1 MGRTMGGGPAVL
13 GKTRH
18 VHFVGIGG
26 IGMSGIAEL
35 LANLGFEVSGSDAK
49 RSAVTDRLATLGI
62 RVDLGHDAA
71 HVGDADV
78 VVISAAVRP
87 LNPEVVEAARRQVP
101 VIPRAEMLAEL
112 MRLRFSIAVAGAH
125 GKTTT
130 TSMIA
135 LVLERAGLDPTAVIG
150 GRLSAFGSN
159 ARLGQGEFMVA
170 EADESDRSFLK
181 LFPTMAV
188 ITNIDHEHLESY
200 GGFEDLQQ
208 AFVDFANKTPFYG
221 GVVACLDDA
230 NLASVLPRMTR
241 RVTTYGLDSADADV
255 IATDVVMGPMSVT
268 ATVKRR
274 ERHARGST
282 HSTGSGQARS
292 PRATP
297 ARPARVEGRAM
308 AEQPLVPLGTLTL
321 AVPGRHNLLN
331 ALAAVAVGM
340 ELGLS
345 FDRVA
350 SGLKEFRGAERRFDV
365 RGEPDGIL
373 VVDDYGHHP
382 TEIAAVLA
390 AAQTLGRRIVVAFQ
404 PHRYSRTAALMEAF
418 GPALS
423 TADHIVLTDI
433 YSAGEDP
440 IAGVTI
446 ETLGAA
452 IRRSVSVPVDLV
464 PRLEDLVPAIARVA
478 KRGDVVITLGA
489 GSIGSVPDRLVG
501 ALATRANEDPS

>member
-1 MGRTMGGGPAVL
+1 ML

-35 LANLGFEVSGSDAK
+35 LANLGYAVSGSDTK
-49 RSAVTDRLATLGI
+49 RSAVTDRLQTLGI
-62 RVDLGHDAA
+62 RVDAGHDAR

-78 VVISAAVRP
+78 VVISSAVPATNPEIAEAVR
-87 LNPEVVEAARRQVP
+87 RHVP

-159 ARLGQGEFMVA
+159 ARLGRGELMVA

-188 ITNIDHEHLESY
+188 ITNIDHEHLENY

-230 NLASVLPRMTR
+230 NLAAVLPRMTR
-241 RVTTYGLDSADADV
+241 RVITYGLDSAAADV
-255 IATDVVMGPMSVT
+255 VATDVTLGPMSVT
-268 ATVKRR
+268 ASVARRARRTDATVKAL
-274 ERHARGST
+274 E
-282 HSTGSGQARS
+282 
-292 PRATP
+292 
-297 ARPARVEGRAM
+297 
-308 AEQPLVPLGTLTL
+308 PLGTLTL

-350 SGLKEFRGAERRFDV
+350 AGLKDFRGAERRFDV
-365 RGEPDGIL
+365 RGEANGIL

-390 AAQTLGRRIVVAFQ
+390 AARTLGRRIVVVFQ
-404 PHRYSRTAALMEAF
+404 PHRYTRTASLMEAF
-418 GPALS
+418 GPALAA
-423 TADHIVLTDI
+423 ADHIVLTDI

-440 IAGVTI
+440 IAGVTLDA
-446 ETLGAA
+446 LGAA
-452 IRRSVSVPVDLV
+452 VRRGVTAPVDLV
-464 PRLEDLVPAIARVA
+464 PRLDDVVSAIVRVA
-478 KRGDVVITLGA
+478 KPGDVVITLGA
-489 GSIGSVPDRLVG
+489 GSIGSVPDRLVAALGGG
-501 ALATRANEDPS
+501 AISAPTTGAPS

>member
-1 MGRTMGGGPAVL
+1 
-13 GKTRH
+13 

-35 LANLGFEVSGSDAK
+35 LANLGYVVSGSDAK
-49 RSAVTDRLATLGI
+49 GSAVTERLGTLGI
-62 RVDLGHDAA
+62 RVDVGHDAA
-71 HVGDADV
+71 NVGDADV
-78 VVISAAVRP
+78 VVISSAVRP
-87 LNPEVVEAARRQVP
+87 TNPEVVEAARRQVP

-150 GRLSAFGSN
+150 GRLRAFGSN

-181 LFPTMAV
+181 LFPTIAV
-188 ITNIDHEHLESY
+188 ITNIDHEHLENY

-221 GVVACLDDA
+221 GVVACLDDP
-230 NLASVLPRMTR
+230 NLAAVLPRMTR
-241 RVTTYGLDSADADV
+241 RVTTYGLDSPAADV
-255 IATDVVMGPMSVT
+255 IGTDVALGPMSVT

-274 ERHARGST
+274 GRDARGST
-282 HSTGSGQARS
+282 HSTVSGQASS
-292 PRATP
+292 PRAKHG
-297 ARPARVEGRAM
+297 V
-308 AEQPLVPLGTLTL
+308 EQPFATLGTLTL

-340 ELGLS
+340 ELDLS
-345 FDRVA
+345 FERIA
-350 SGLKEFRGAERRFDV
+350 SGLKDFRGAERRFDV
-365 RGEPDGIL
+365 RGEPRGIL

-390 AAQTLGRRIVVAFQ
+390 AARTLGRRIVVAFQ
-404 PHRYSRTAALMEAF
+404 PHRYSRTASLIDLF

-423 TADHIVLTDI
+423 GADHIVLTDI
-433 YSAGEDP
+433 YSAGEEP
-440 IAGVTI
+440 IAGVTL

-452 IRRSVSVPVDLV
+452 IRKGVTVPVDLV
-464 PRLEDLVPAIARVA
+464 PRLDDVVPAIVRVA
-478 KRGDVVITLGA
+478 KSGDLVITLGA
-489 GSIGSVPDRLVG
+489 GSIGNVPDRLIAALESG
-501 ALATRANEDPS
+501 AAPVNASGAAPLPPAGAES

>member
-1 MGRTMGGGPAVL
+1 LL

-35 LANLGFEVSGSDAK
+35 LANLGYVVSGSDEK
-49 RSAVTDRLATLGI
+49 RSATTDRLATLGI
-62 RVDLGHDAA
+62 RVALGHDAE

-78 VVISAAVRP
+78 VVISSAVRP
-87 LNPEVVEAARRQVP
+87 TNAEVVEAGRRQVP

-112 MRLRFSIAVAGAH
+112 MRLRFAIAVAGAH

-135 LVLERAGLDPTAVIG
+135 LALERAGLDPTAVIG

-159 ARLGQGEFMVA
+159 ARLGRGELMVA

-181 LFPTMAV
+181 LFPAIAV
-188 ITNIDHEHLESY
+188 ITNIDHEHLENY

-208 AFVDFANKTPFYG
+208 AFVDFANKVPFYG
-221 GVVACLDDA
+221 AVVACLDDP
-230 NLASVLPRMTR
+230 NLAAVLPRMTR
-241 RVTTYGLDSADADV
+241 RVTTYGLDSTDADLT
-255 IATDVVMGPMSVT
+255 ATDVTLGPLSVT

-274 ERHARGST
+274 ARGRA
-282 HSTGSGQARS
+282 GSPQDGG
-292 PRATP
+292 TP
-297 ARPARVEGRAM
+297 SAAA
-308 AEQPLVPLGTLTL
+308 ALGTPGDRRKTQVTLGVLTL

-350 SGLKEFRGAERRFDV
+350 AGLKDFRGAERRFDV
-365 RGEPDGIL
+365 RGEPNGIL

-382 TEIAAVLA
+382 TEIAAVIA
-390 AAQTLGRRIVVAFQ
+390 AARTFGRRIVVAFQ
-404 PHRYSRTAALMEAF
+404 PHRFSRTSSLMDAF
-418 GPALS
+418 GPALAA
-423 TADHIVLTDI
+423 ADHVVLTDI
-433 YSAGEDP
+433 YAAGEDP
-440 IAGVTI
+440 IPGVTL

-452 IRRSVSVPVDLV
+452 VRRSVTVPVDLV
-464 PRLEDLVPAIARVA
+464 PRLDDVVPALVRVA
-478 KRGDVVITLGA
+478 RPGDIVITLGA
-489 GSIGSVPDRLVG
+489 GSIGTVPDRLVE
-501 ALATRANEDPS
+501 ALKG